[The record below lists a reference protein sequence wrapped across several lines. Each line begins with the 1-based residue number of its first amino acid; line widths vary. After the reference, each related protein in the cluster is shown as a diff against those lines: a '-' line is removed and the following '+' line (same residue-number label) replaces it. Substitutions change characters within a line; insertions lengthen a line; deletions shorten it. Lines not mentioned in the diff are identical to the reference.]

1 MSFSKLEVK
10 SLATLAVMVM
20 VSVSTVSCDKIS
32 QIFSG
37 VKEYPYSSS
46 LVVKQTETRGEG
58 HVFESSI
65 DLKGNT
71 QNISGGLMTTVPGE
85 SAVTSLNEIIL
96 GTTVEVNFASS
107 DPSVIQ
113 VKTIDSNHCSL
124 IYKSDGEAF
133 VRIFFSEPG
142 DGIDIP
148 YESKVYIPV
157 EAIRFWMGGYNCDI
171 GDKAG
176 WRFAP
181 AKGKYDWLTGTEPF
195 DTINSERAQL
205 VYRERYKYSPEGED
219 WYEELYDATGRTLEK
234 FTLWPLNASKVDG
247 WNYVQNNPVFF
258 RINYQYK
265 FANDKYKEL
274 IKEYYPKMTCANWQW
289 IEQLPNA
296 HRTKK
301 DDKYVF
307 LYSDYAFTLMEGLK
321 GPATEFE
328 RTTTTAGMSW
338 IYYGGTWKICPEY
351 FYFYVTDVDGK
362 EKYFC
367 VRSTCYDNDWAD
379 NSNPKNLA
387 T

>member
-1 MSFSKLEVK
+1 MRHIQT
-10 SLATLAVMVM
+10 LATLAVMVM
-20 VSVSTVSCDKIS
+20 VSVSTVSCDKLT

-133 VRIFFSEPG
+133 VRVFFSEPG

-157 EAIRFWMGGYNCDI
+157 EAIRFWMDGYNCDI

-181 AKGKYDWLTGTEPF
+181 AKGKYDWLTGTEPY
-195 DTINSERAQL
+195 DSINSERAQL
-205 VYRERYKYSPEGED
+205 IYQEFKGYDENGEK
-219 WYEELYDATGRTLEK
+219 WYHEVYDATGRTLEK
-234 FTLWPLNASKVDG
+234 FTVGPINASQVDG
-247 WNYVQNNPVFF
+247 WNYVQNNQSFF
-258 RINYQYK
+258 LVNI
-265 FANDKYKEL
+265 
-274 IKEYYPKMTCANWQW
+274 
-289 IEQLPNA
+289 
-296 HRTKK
+296 RTKK
-301 DDKYVF
+301 GDKKDKSFWEEMTCSEWNWVEQLEGSHF
-307 LYSDYAFTLMEGLK
+307 ENNSLVLNDYSFTQMEDLK
-321 GPATEFE
+321 GPATEIP
-328 RTTTTAGMSW
+328 RGYW
-338 IYYGGTWKICPEY
+338 NDLGGTWKTCPED

-367 VRSTCYDNDWAD
+367 VRHTSYDGDW
-379 NSNPKNLA
+379 NGPSRTRTIGGN
-387 T
+387 